1 MNLPLSLSLPQHK
14 TTVNDKHNKDELL
27 RQLQQKE
34 DIIRHLEEV
43 NQSLKI
49 TNDELNTEVRTLKTG
64 LDQSEAKVHQQY
76 MVT

>member
-1 MNLPLSLSLPQHK
+1 MSRILPSPQHK
-14 TTVNDKHNKDELL
+14 TTVNDKHNKEELL

-64 LDQSEAKVHQQY
+64 LEQSEFKVRWEY
-76 MVT
+76 VIT